1 MHYDALGKL
10 PGQLC
15 CQRGFAAAA
24 PAVQRHQHRVIGM
37 GREQIGE
44 FFHERGK
51 GG

>member
-1 MHYDALGKL
+1 MHRDALGKL

-15 CQRGFAAAA
+15 RSVVL
-24 PAVQRHQHRVIGM
+24 PLPMAVQRHQHRVIGM
-37 GREQIGE
+37 GREKIGE